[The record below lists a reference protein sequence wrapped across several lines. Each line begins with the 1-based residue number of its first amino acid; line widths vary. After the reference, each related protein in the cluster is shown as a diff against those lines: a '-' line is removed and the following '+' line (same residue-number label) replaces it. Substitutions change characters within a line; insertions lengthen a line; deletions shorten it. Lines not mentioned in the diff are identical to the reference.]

1 MHCCDKSNNVKC
13 RENCK
18 LVMSHKSTTIQDII
32 NGLQMGGCETPLLQ
46 VRVQLHFIILLTS
59 VAFND
64 FFFMIG

>member
-1 MHCCDKSNNVKC
+1 MHCCDKSNNAKC

-46 VRVQLHFIILLTS
+46 VRVKLHFIILL
-59 VAFND
+59 
-64 FFFMIG
+64 